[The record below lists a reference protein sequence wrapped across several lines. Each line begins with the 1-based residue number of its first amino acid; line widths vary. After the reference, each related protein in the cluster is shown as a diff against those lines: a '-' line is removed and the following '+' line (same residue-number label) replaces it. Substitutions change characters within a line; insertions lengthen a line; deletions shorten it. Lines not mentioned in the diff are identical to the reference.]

1 MPPTTRI
8 SDAGDWAARGR
19 AYRSVTSVPVPIPAP
34 TSPALRVPRSGIR
47 TLMDLALRDP
57 QALHLEIGEPDQ
69 GVAAHVVEAAAA
81 AGREGRTGY
90 TSSVGLPALRAAVAQ
105 RVTVRS
111 ARPTSPDEVVVTHG
125 AMHGLAMTFQALL
138 GPGDEVLLPD
148 PTFPNW
154 AMAVTAAGAVPRTY
168 PTRPEHGFVPVA
180 AEVEAAITPRTRAIL
195 VCSPDNP
202 TGAVYPAA
210 VLAELV
216 EVARRHDLWL
226 LSDECYEAITFGV
239 PFVSPAS
246 FDTDG
251 RVVVLGSVSK
261 TYGMTGWRIGWVATP
276 DRGLLEVLG
285 HLSEALVACPST
297 VGQVGALAALTGPQ
311 DSVGAAVASYRERR
325 DAATELLAAR
335 GVGFTQPEGAF
346 YLLADVETDDTDA
359 FALGLLER
367 RHVAVAPGSTFGAQA
382 VGRVRVSLASAR
394 PVLLEALARLSDE
407 VVAARAGRV
416 QAVAD

>member
-1 MPPTTRI
+1 M
-8 SDAGDWAARGR
+8 
-19 AYRSVTSVPVPIPAP
+19 PIPAP

-69 GVAAHVVEAAAA
+69 GVAPHVVEAAAA

-90 TSSVGLPALRAAVAQ
+90 TSSTGLPALRAAVAQ

-111 ARPTSPDEVVVTHG
+111 GRPTSPDEVVVTHG
-125 AMHGLAMTFQALL
+125 AMHGLAMAFQALL

-148 PTFPNW
+148 PAFPNW
-154 AMAVTAAGAVPRTY
+154 AMAATAAGAAVATY
-168 PTRPEHGFVPVA
+168 PTRAGQGFVPVP
-180 AEVEAAITPRTRAIL
+180 AEVESAITPRTRAIV

-202 TGAVYPAA
+202 TGAVYPAD

-216 EVARRHDLWL
+216 EIARRHDLWL

-239 PFVSPAS
+239 PFVSPAA

-251 RVVVLGSVSK
+251 RVVVFGSVSK

-276 DRGLLEVLG
+276 DRDLLEVLG

-311 DSVGAAVASYRERR
+311 DAVAAAVASYRERR

-335 GVGFTQPEGAF
+335 GIGFARPEGAF

-359 FALGLLER
+359 FAIRLLER
-367 RHVAVAPGSTFGAQA
+367 RHVAVAPGSTFGVEAS
-382 VGRVRVSLASAR
+382 GRVRVSLASAR
-394 PVLLEALARLSDE
+394 PVLLDGLDRLADE
-407 VVAARAGRV
+407 IVAARADRGAALAR
-416 QAVAD
+416 

>member
-1 MPPTTRI
+1 
-8 SDAGDWAARGR
+8 
-19 AYRSVTSVPVPIPAP
+19 VPIPAP

-57 QALHLEIGEPDQ
+57 LALHLEIGEPDQ
-69 GVAAHVVEAAAA
+69 GVAPHVLEAAAA
-81 AGREGRTGY
+81 AGRDGRTGY
-90 TSSVGLPALRAAVAQ
+90 TSSVGLPALRAAVAE
-105 RVTVRS
+105 RVS
-111 ARPTSPDEVVVTHG
+111 ARSGRPTTPDEVVVTHG

-148 PTFPNW
+148 PAFPNW
-154 AMAVTAAGAVPRTY
+154 AMAVTAAGAVPGTY
-168 PTRPEHGFVPVA
+168 PTRPEHGFVPVP
-180 AEVEAAITPRTRAIL
+180 AEVEAAITPRTRALL

-216 EVARRHDLWL
+216 DIARRHDLWL

-239 PFVSPAS
+239 PFVSPAA

-261 TYGMTGWRIGWVATP
+261 TYAMTGWRIGWVATP
-276 DRGLLEVLG
+276 DRDLIDVLG

-311 DSVGAAVASYRERR
+311 DPVAAAVASYRERR
-325 DAATELLAAR
+325 DAATGLLAAR
-335 GVGFTQPEGAF
+335 GVAFTQPDGAF
-346 YLLADVETDDTDA
+346 YLLVDVEDGDTDA
-359 FALGLLER
+359 FAHRLLEH

-382 VGRVRVSLASAR
+382 LGLVRVSLASAR
-394 PVLLEALARLSDE
+394 PTLLEGLSRLADE
-407 VVAARAGRV
+407 VVAARAARAGALV
-416 QAVAD
+416 L

>member
-1 MPPTTRI
+1 M
-8 SDAGDWAARGR
+8 
-19 AYRSVTSVPVPIPAP
+19 PIPAP

-57 QALHLEIGEPDQ
+57 EAIHLEIGEPDQ
-69 GVAAHVVEAAAA
+69 PVGAHVVEAAAA

-90 TSSVGLPALRAAVAQ
+90 TSSTGLPALRTAIAE
-105 RVTVRS
+105 RVT
-111 ARPTSPDEVVVTHG
+111 ARCGRRTEPDDVVVTHG

-148 PTFPNW
+148 PAFPNW
-154 AMAVTAAGAVPRTY
+154 AMAATAAGAVVRTY
-168 PTRPEHGFVPVA
+168 PTRPERGFVPVA
-180 AEVEAAITPRTRAIL
+180 AEVEAAITPRTRALL

-202 TGAVYPAA
+202 TGAVYPAE
-210 VLAELV
+210 VLAQLV
-216 EVARRHDLWL
+216 EIARRHDLWL

-239 PFVSPAS
+239 PFVSPAA

-261 TYGMTGWRIGWVATP
+261 TYAMTGWRIGWVATA

-297 VGQVGALAALTGPQ
+297 VGQIGALAALTGPQ
-311 DSVGAAVASYRERR
+311 ESVAAAVASYRERR
-325 DAATELLAAR
+325 DAATGLLAAR
-335 GVGFTQPEGAF
+335 GIGFTRPEGAF
-346 YLLADVETDDTDA
+346 YLLVDVQDEDTDG
-359 FALGLLER
+359 FAERLLAR

-382 VGRVRVSLASAR
+382 AGRVRVSLASAR
-394 PVLLEALARLSDE
+394 PVLLEGLARLADE
-407 VVAARAGRV
+407 VAAAHGARAAALSG
-416 QAVAD
+416 